1 MKSDLWAIFGFIMIM
16 VIVLSAGFVMLNEL
30 ILVVGSPGP
39 YLNSNTLLNAYRV
52 VLGAVAGFALAVVNI
67 MAAGKK

>member
-30 ILVVGSPGP
+30 ILVVGSPGI
-39 YLNSNTLLNAYRV
+39 YLNSDTLLNAYRV
-52 VLGAVAGFALAVVNI
+52 MMCAVAGFSVAVVNI
-67 MAAGKK
+67 MVAGKK

>member
-16 VIVLSAGFVMLNEL
+16 AIVLSTGFVMLNEL
-30 ILVVGSPGP
+30 ILVAGSPGI
-39 YLNSNTLLNAYRV
+39 YLNSDTLLNAYRV
-52 VLGAVAGFALAVVNI
+52 LLAALTGFVVAIVNI

>member
-1 MKSDLWAIFGFIMIM
+1 MKSDLWAIFGFTMIM
-16 VIVLSAGFVMLNEL
+16 AIVLSAGFVMLNEL

-39 YLNSNTLLNAYRV
+39 YLNYDVLLNAYRTMM
-52 VLGAVAGFALAVVNI
+52 GAVAGFSVAVVNI

>member
-16 VIVLSAGFVMLNEL
+16 VIVLSAGFVIANEFNM
-30 ILVVGSPGP
+30 VAGSPGI
-39 YLNSNTLLNAYRV
+39 YLNSDTLLNAYRV
-52 VLGAVAGFALAVVNI
+52 ILGAVAGFALAVINI